1 MNPKVSP
8 LFERSKTWREE
19 ISALR
24 ELVLETELVEELKW
38 YQPCY
43 TLNGK
48 NVAIIGK
55 FKDCCVLSFLKGA
68 LLTDPKGIL
77 DAPGP
82 NTQSARVVRIR
93 SVDDVHRLAPSI
105 RRFLKEAIANEKSGR
120 KVEFKPISDREIPE
134 ELEIQFRKVKGLRE
148 AFDALTPGRRRAYI
162 MHFSS
167 AKQSATRT
175 ARIERAVAAILEGR
189 GRGE

>member
-48 NVAIIGK
+48 N
-55 FKDCCVLSFLKGA
+55 CCVLSFFKGA

-93 SVDDVHRLAPSI
+93 RVDDVHRLAPSI

-120 KVEFKPISDREIPE
+120 TVEFKPISDREIPE
-134 ELEIQFRKVKGLRE
+134 ELENQFGKVKGLRE